1 MDIFQWTVWHNDDV
15 TNVTNDCVALL
26 TTTDYP
32 PYIFSIHVI
41 LFSTGYN
48 LEQKTGS
55 YGYIKQTAL
64 IHIFPFK

>member
-1 MDIFQWTVWHNDDV
+1 M
-15 TNVTNDCVALL
+15 TNDCVALL

>member
-1 MDIFQWTVWHNDDV
+1 MEIFQWTVWYNED
-15 TNVTNDCVALL
+15 VTNDCVALL
-26 TTTDYP
+26 TTTDFP

-41 LFSTGYN
+41 LSTGYN

>member
-1 MDIFQWTVWHNDDV
+1 MEIFQWTVWHNED
-15 TNVTNDCVALL
+15 VTNDCVALL
-26 TTTDYP
+26 TTTNYP
-32 PYIFSIHVI
+32 PYIFGIHVI
-41 LFSTGYN
+41 LFYTGYN

>member
-1 MDIFQWTVWHNDDV
+1 M
-15 TNVTNDCVALL
+15 TNDCVALL
-26 TTTDYP
+26 TPTDYP

-41 LFSTGYN
+41 LFSTGYD

-64 IHIFPFK
+64 IQIFPFK